1 VAQDIMWEKY
11 PRQEQEFHGLGDK
24 PAEFPEIETEYGK
37 DTAIAEAARC
47 FRCDA
52 ETGAADYSVKNREDI
67 FLMARMQPEDAKS
80 QSDMLQKR
88 LKPREIL
95 ITPEQPASFDD
106 LVFLPANLSRLV
118 IDPYREACRTDSK
131 LGGGIEL
138 RNPYLV
144 TGLDDAPDEVRRSVA
159 KAAENT
165 GCGWIGH
172 AKPEGGAPWL
182 PTASR
187 PSSQSGRPVR
197 SSLACRCRVLR

>member
-1 VAQDIMWEKY
+1 MWEKY
-11 PRQEQEFHGLGDK
+11 PRQEQAFHGLGDK
-24 PAEFPEIETEYGK
+24 PAEFPEIESKYDKE
-37 DTAIAEAARC
+37 TAIAEAARC

-52 ETGAADYSVKNREDI
+52 ETGTADYSVRNREDI

-80 QSDMLQKR
+80 QAAMLHKR

-144 TGLDDAPDEVRRSVA
+144 TGFDDAPDEIRKAVA
-159 KAAENT
+159 KAWRIPAVAGWDASSPKAACP
-165 GCGWIGH
+165 GCN
-172 AKPEGGAPWL
+172 
-182 PTASR
+182 
-187 PSSQSGRPVR
+187 
-197 SSLACRCRVLR
+197 C